1 MAKSKIRRQDYPR
14 VMPHNIT
21 INGDALRIE
30 IDRAGYDI
38 RKTISG
44 TRWTN
49 KRDIAKVEKIRDE
62 WLYLI
67 SQGKPIRLDRSDHV
81 AVPSKYLTF
90 REAAEKY
97 LLIGTDHCNAS
108 TIKNMKK
115 HLNAH
120 WLPAFGNY
128 DLEEIT
134 TELIQEYFADLK
146 LKGQN
151 YQNKTKK
158 NYLQVLNNVFE
169 HYNMKSPGHGA
180 VSGKGKK
187 AKKKQQIARYKP
199 EQVEQLISA
208 CERNGRAGFNI
219 RLYFTLSIGCGLRPQ
234 ELLVLK
240 WDDYDGEYMHIQRA
254 LSDGKIE
261 PPKTGARRKVY
272 VPAWVRSELREAPSR
287 FAKKWMFPNTIGKFS
302 VKAEIFNE
310 EWAKVHEKVGL
321 PYGEIYDEHTGEL
334 LIKRTPY
341 TCRHTKAAELLSMGV
356 PHAKAAQQMGHSVQM
371 FLEIYSEFIEEFSEV
386 DNSILESKIKIK

>member
-1 MAKSKIRRQDYPR
+1 MAKGEIRNKTE
-14 VMPHNIT
+14 MPHNIT

-49 KRDIAKVEKIRDE
+49 KRDIAKVKKIRDE

-67 SQGKPIRLDRSDHV
+67 SQGKPIKLEKSDHV

-97 LLIGTDHCNAS
+97 LLIGTEHCAPA
-108 TIKNMKK
+108 TIKDFKK
-115 HLNAH
+115 HLNAY

-134 TELIQEYFADLK
+134 TELIQEYFAEKK
-146 LKGQN
+146 LQGNN
-151 YQNKTKK
+151 YSSKTKT
-158 NYLQVLNNVFE
+158 NYLQILNNVFA
-169 HYNMKSPGHGA
+169 HYRLRSPGFGV
-180 VSGKGKK
+180 VSAKGKK
-187 AKKKQQIARYKP
+187 ARQKKPIGRYKP
-199 EQVEQLISA
+199 DQIKELIAA
-208 CERNGRAGFNI
+208 CDRNGRSGFNI
-219 RLYFTLSIGCGLRPQ
+219 RLYFTIFIGCGLRPQ

-240 WDDYDGEYMHIQRA
+240 WNDYDGEYLHIRRA
-254 LSDGKIE
+254 LSDYKIA
-261 PPKTGARRKVY
+261 PPKTGTRRKVF

-287 FAKKWMFPNTIGKFS
+287 FAKNWIFPNTQGKFS
-302 VKAEIFNE
+302 VKPEIYNE
-310 EWAKVHEKVGL
+310 EWAKVHDEIGL
-321 PYGEIYDEHTGEL
+321 AYGDIYDEDTGEL
-334 LIKRTPY
+334 LMVRVPY

-356 PHAKAAQQMGHSVQM
+356 PHAKAAQQMGHSVKM

>member
-1 MAKSKIRRQDYPR
+1 MAKKEIRNQTE
-14 VMPHNIT
+14 MPEHLA
-21 INGDALRIE
+21 INGDAILIQIR
-30 IDRAGYDI
+30 RSGYDI
-38 RKTISG
+38 RKTITG

-49 KRDIAKVEKIRDE
+49 KRDIAKCEKIRDE

-67 SQGKPIRLDRSDHV
+67 SKKKPIKLEKSDHV

-108 TIKNMKK
+108 TIKNMKMR
-115 HLNAH
+115 LNAH

-146 LKGQN
+146 LKGKD

-158 NYLQVLNNVFE
+158 NYLQPLNNVFE

-180 VSGKGKK
+180 VSKKGKK

-199 EQVEQLISA
+199 EEIKQLISA
-208 CERNGRAGFNI
+208 CEKNGRAGFNI
-219 RLYFTLSIGCGLRPQ
+219 KLYFTLAIGCGLRPQ

-240 WDDYDGEYMHIQRA
+240 WTDFDGEYMHIQRA

-272 VPAWVRSELREAPSR
+272 CSAWVRAELREAPSR
-287 FAKKWMFPNTIGKFS
+287 FLKKWIFPNTVGKFS
-302 VKAEIFNE
+302 VKAEIYNE
-310 EWAKVHEKVGL
+310 EWAKVHEKVGI
-321 PYGEIYDEHTGEL
+321 PYGEIYDEDTREL
-334 LIKRTPY
+334 LMKRTPY
-341 TCRHTKAAELLSMGV
+341 TCRHTRAAELLSTGV
-356 PHAKAAQQMGHSVQM
+356 IPAKAAQQMGHSDQM
-371 FLEIYSEFIEEFSEV
+371 FLEIYGEFIEEFSEV
-386 DNSILESKIKIK
+386 DNSILESKIEIK